1 MSPAPTLFVA
11 WYSARSKCGMNR
23 YIKRGCCSV
32 LYNSLKLF
40 QVTTLVNTKG
50 PSKKKKGRSK
60 RAHVLVA
67 AVEKAT
73 ENFIEKGELIAYEN
87 PDIKQEMLSAVEEV
101 RKTGIKKLCS
111 CLRCASPFELSESFG

>member
-1 MSPAPTLFVA
+1 
-11 WYSARSKCGMNR
+11 MNR
-23 YIKRGCCSV
+23 YIKRAYCFFF

-101 RKTGIKKLCS
+101 RKTGIETLCS
-111 CLRCASPFELSESFG
+111 CL

>member
-1 MSPAPTLFVA
+1 M
-11 WYSARSKCGMNR
+11 
-23 YIKRGCCSV
+23 
-32 LYNSLKLF
+32 
-40 QVTTLVNTKG
+40 TTLVNTKG

-101 RKTGIKKLCS
+101 RKTGIAKLCS
-111 CLRCASPFELSESFG
+111 CLSCASPFKCGPGSSVGAATDYGLDGPGIESQ

>member
-1 MSPAPTLFVA
+1 MFFVTLYLKFH
-11 WYSARSKCGMNR
+11 GE
-23 YIKRGCCSV
+23 V
-32 LYNSLKLF
+32 LAEEVHYKGLSECFYNVLKFF

-101 RKTGIKKLCS
+101 RKTGV
-111 CLRCASPFELSESFG
+111 